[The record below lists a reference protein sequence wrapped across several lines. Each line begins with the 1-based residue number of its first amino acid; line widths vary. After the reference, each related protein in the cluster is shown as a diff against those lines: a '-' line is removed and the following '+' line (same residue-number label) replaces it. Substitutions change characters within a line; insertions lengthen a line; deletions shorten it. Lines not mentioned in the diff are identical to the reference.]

1 MQAASL
7 PLSAGWFWIKAGFEL
22 FRRQPMT
29 MFTWAVTLGFLLLMA
44 SAIPPI
50 GPIFFIVLM
59 PSVTVMTLH
68 ACREIA
74 AGRKVTPVQ
83 LFSALKAPKLF
94 RKLIAMGGVYVLSVT
109 VVGILI
115 FMPFM
120 SDIRTV
126 FEGTKD
132 LSMGDVMNAM
142 ATPLMLFG
150 LAYVTIAALFWHA
163 PALAAWHGM
172 SLGKALFFSGIAC
185 WRNKGAFIIYGV
197 CWFVIALALNLFGEL
212 LLAIGLPE
220 SLASLIQMPISFIV
234 AATLYCSFYPTY
246 TTVFHTPDDV
256 GIEQGV

>member
-7 PLSAGWFWIKAGFEL
+7 PLSAGWFWVKAGFAL

-29 MFTWAVTLGFLLLMA
+29 MFTWAVTLGFLLLLA

-50 GPIFFIVLM
+50 GPIFFISLM
-59 PSVTVMTLH
+59 PSITVMTLH
-68 ACREIA
+68 ACREIE

-94 RKLIAMGGVYVLSVT
+94 RKLMAMGGVYVLSVT
-109 VVGILI
+109 LVGVLI
-115 FMPFM
+115 FLPFIGDM
-120 SDIRTV
+120 RSA
-126 FEGTKD
+126 FESATEVD
-132 LSMGDVMNAM
+132 LSVLMSAM
-142 ATPLMLFG
+142 ATPLILFSI
-150 LAYVTIAALFWHA
+150 AYVTIAALFWHA

-197 CWFVIALALNLFGEL
+197 CWFLIALALNLFGDL
-212 LLAIGLPE
+212 LLAIGLSE
-220 SLASLIQMPISFIV
+220 SLASLIQMPISFLV

-246 TTVFHTPDDV
+246 TTVFHVEDEV
-256 GIEQGV
+256 RA